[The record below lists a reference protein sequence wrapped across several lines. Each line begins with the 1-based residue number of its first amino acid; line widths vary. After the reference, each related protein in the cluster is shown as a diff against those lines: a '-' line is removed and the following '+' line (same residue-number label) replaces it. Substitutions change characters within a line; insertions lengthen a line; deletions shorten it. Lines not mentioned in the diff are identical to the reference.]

1 MTNNDLSMDAKTAL
15 EIVCLFLAQQGE
27 PFKELGYKN
36 FVSAYTEIGKI
47 FNRKANSVKNIKDT
61 FDRFTDSKRK
71 GWKPKS
77 GDTIA
82 KNQKKTFENY
92 SDKSFEELSSL
103 SKQIL
108 GENWTN
114 FITFKTLFERVA
126 LDQSSEVQVKVPHD
140 NITVEFSSKTPKWFV
155 ITIEQIISVLD
166 DLMINQKNI
175 LKQAKGTKNKKGL
188 ILNVP
193 KTNMILYNENFWRE
207 KVNPTI
213 SNLVAKNLTHTQ
225 PKVTFEL
232 LSKIIHFSGSQFE
245 RKEELNL
252 EINALHLAKNTL
264 QNIQSP
270 LGIISDLTGGEN
282 RIFYGAPGTGK
293 SHEINKIISGK
304 IYTRTVFH
312 PDLQNSDFFGC
323 LKPRMEESKVNYE
336 FVPGPFMKALSEAY
350 LNYSDPVYLVIEE
363 LNRAPASAV
372 FGDLFLL
379 LDRNDDGQGE
389 YDVDFPSPESLKW
402 FNYETGM
409 TCEKILIPSN
419 LYIYASVNSADQ
431 GVYPIDT
438 AFRRRWQQEYLPLD
452 YKKGPVGKVSYVDK
466 NNNRRT
472 IKWQFFVEALNNFL
486 TSIEDQSIAEDRLIG
501 QWFVKVKELD
511 GKGIPEKILLYLWDD
526 LLRHEG
532 REKIFDLDKIKT
544 YGDLAKAVENQKHF
558 LSTAFTEHLNKNP
571 DTNAEI

>member
-175 LKQAKGTKNKKGL
+175 LKQAKGTKNK
-188 ILNVP
+188 
-193 KTNMILYNENFWRE
+193 R
-207 KVNPTI
+207 
-213 SNLVAKNLTHTQ
+213 
-225 PKVTFEL
+225 
-232 LSKIIHFSGSQFE
+232 
-245 RKEELNL
+245 
-252 EINALHLAKNTL
+252 
-264 QNIQSP
+264 
-270 LGIISDLTGGEN
+270 
-282 RIFYGAPGTGK
+282 
-293 SHEINKIISGK
+293 
-304 IYTRTVFH
+304 
-312 PDLQNSDFFGC
+312 
-323 LKPRMEESKVNYE
+323 
-336 FVPGPFMKALSEAY
+336 
-350 LNYSDPVYLVIEE
+350 
-363 LNRAPASAV
+363 
-372 FGDLFLL
+372 DLF
-379 LDRNDDGQGE
+379 
-389 YDVDFPSPESLKW
+389 
-402 FNYETGM
+402 
-409 TCEKILIPSN
+409 
-419 LYIYASVNSADQ
+419 
-431 GVYPIDT
+431 
-438 AFRRRWQQEYLPLD
+438 
-452 YKKGPVGKVSYVDK
+452 
-466 NNNRRT
+466 
-472 IKWQFFVEALNNFL
+472 
-486 TSIEDQSIAEDRLIG
+486 
-501 QWFVKVKELD
+501 
-511 GKGIPEKILLYLWDD
+511 
-526 LLRHEG
+526 
-532 REKIFDLDKIKT
+532 
-544 YGDLAKAVENQKHF
+544 
-558 LSTAFTEHLNKNP
+558 
-571 DTNAEI
+571 